1 MNLLPDNTNIGRY
14 KVLSRLDDGRYNY
27 REVYKIEDSQ
37 SNPYAL
43 IAYDVDRWK
52 TISGSDDDTVREIE
66 ALRRANFQGIPTF
79 VEAGNHT
86 AADGRHVQWA
96 CTQLIEGTRLDD
108 YLSTADNIPTATLL
122 HISCRIAD
130 IDMHISQLFSGGGHY
145 NLCPQ
150 NIYID
155 TDKDGNLSVQI
166 CGLTHAGFEY
176 MGKPPFSITELNAQ
190 YRAPETTLGHFTS
203 KADIYSIATLVS
215 YMFRTASDKSG
226 TLPDE
231 HIQHI
236 IEKGRGRKPSLRY
249 ATVQQLRLALTCGL
263 SEQTQDHTPEE
274 SPKPTTAQPQER
286 KHTQTHNM
294 QEKEKVNVQIAQ
306 RQGKGFAAIGGCH
319 ELKEL
324 MNRNLVSILK
334 HQELA
339 KQLGVAPPNVTL
351 MYGPPGVG
359 KTYVAERVA
368 EEAGTNFCLVTPST
382 LASSYIHG
390 SQQLI
395 ADLFKKLEK
404 QSPVILAI
412 DECDSLLPSR
422 ETDASHHQ
430 AGEVN
435 ELLTQLNNC
444 ADRGIYV
451 LMMTNY
457 PARLDY
463 GALRR
468 GRVDSLVYVGL
479 PDEQTRKEI
488 LQLELKDRAHEEDIN
503 YDALSRLS
511 QNFTSSDVS
520 YCAKEAARRCF
531 YDSIQHGLPQAKP
544 ISQAILEEVIRQ
556 TRPSVSEDQLR
567 SYEQMREKI
576 ENLTPQRKR
585 IGFNV

>member
-1 MNLLPDNTNIGRY
+1 
-14 KVLSRLDDGRYNY
+14 
-27 REVYKIEDSQ
+27 
-37 SNPYAL
+37 
-43 IAYDVDRWK
+43 
-52 TISGSDDDTVREIE
+52 
-66 ALRRANFQGIPTF
+66 
-79 VEAGNHT
+79 
-86 AADGRHVQWA
+86 
-96 CTQLIEGTRLDD
+96 
-108 YLSTADNIPTATLL
+108 
-122 HISCRIAD
+122 
-130 IDMHISQLFSGGGHY
+130 
-145 NLCPQ
+145 
-150 NIYID
+150 
-155 TDKDGNLSVQI
+155 
-166 CGLTHAGFEY
+166 
-176 MGKPPFSITELNAQ
+176 
-190 YRAPETTLGHFTS
+190 
-203 KADIYSIATLVS
+203 
-215 YMFRTASDKSG
+215 
-226 TLPDE
+226 
-231 HIQHI
+231 
-236 IEKGRGRKPSLRY
+236 
-249 ATVQQLRLALTCGL
+249 
-263 SEQTQDHTPEE
+263 
-274 SPKPTTAQPQER
+274 
-286 KHTQTHNM
+286 M
-294 QEKEKVNVQIAQ
+294 QEKEQVNVQIAQ
-306 RQGKGFAAIGGCH
+306 RHGKGFAAIGGCN

-334 HQELA
+334 NQKLA

-395 ADLFKKLEK
+395 ADLFRKLEK

-422 ETDASHHQ
+422 ETDFSHHQ

-457 PARLDY
+457 PTRLDY

-468 GRVDSLVYVGL
+468 GRIDSLVYVGL

-488 LQLELKDRAHEEDIN
+488 FQLELKDRVHEEDIN
-503 YDALSRLS
+503 YDALSQLS

-531 YDSIQHGLPQAKP
+531 YDSIKKGLPQAQP
-544 ISQAILEEVIRQ
+544 ISQAVLEEVIRQ
-556 TRPSVSEDQLR
+556 THPSVSEEQLR

-585 IGFNV
+585 IGFMPPTKP